1 MCSAGGGTAL
11 FYGSFSLLT
20 EDLSFSLP
28 DETGD
33 YPDFATLAAEYA
45 AVLAGPPPG
54 LPPDRG
60 AEFELR
66 IDTGDRPMTQSR
78 PMKRLSESQS
88 ELEECRQQ
96 ITQLLN
102 NGWIV
107 PSRASHDAS
116 IVFARKADGTW
127 RFCQDFQ
134 GLNAITQRSVTV
146 EPLPLVDQLVDE
158 TRGSRFF
165 SSA

>member
-1 MCSAGGGTAL
+1 MLRDGTAL

-28 DETGD
+28 VEMGD
-33 YPDFATLAAEYA
+33 PSDFAALAAEYA

-66 IDTGDRPMTQSR
+66 IDTGDRPMPRSR
-78 PMKRLSESQS
+78 PMKRIGGAQG

-102 NGWIV
+102 NGWNV
-107 PSRASHDAS
+107 PSRASLAAS
-116 IVFARKADGTW
+116 IVLARKADGTW
-127 RFCQDFQ
+127 RFCQD
-134 GLNAITQRSVTV
+134 SV
-146 EPLPLVDQLVDE
+146 
-158 TRGSRFF
+158 G
-165 SSA
+165 